1 MRITYMFSSRRTFS
15 QLYLNISSGIRHM
28 TFFQAIILGIVQG
41 LTEFIPV
48 SSSGHLVLVPH
59 ILGWEFSRSQ
69 AFIFDVLVQWGTL
82 FAVFIYF
89 WKDLSTIA
97 TAFARGVVQGKPLAA
112 PDSRMGWYIIVA
124 TVPAVVAGLL
134 GKDMIEHA
142 FASPKMT
149 GFFLLGTA
157 VLLVVAETV
166 GHRNRSMEQITW
178 KDGLWVGFFQLL
190 ALLPGIS
197 RSGATIAGG
206 MTRHLDRSSAARF
219 SFLMSVPIMLG
230 AGVLAFKDL
239 AELPAAGDFL
249 LPLLIGFLAALVSG
263 YIAIRWLIAYLS
275 KHSLYLFAVYCTILG
290 LIVIFTV

>member
-1 MRITYMFSSRRTFS
+1 
-15 QLYLNISSGIRHM
+15 M

-59 ILGWEFSRSQ
+59 FLGWEFSHSQ

-89 WKDLSTIA
+89 WKDLTAIA
-97 TAFARGVVQGKPLAA
+97 TAFVRGLLQGKPLAD
-112 PDSRMGWYIIVA
+112 PDSRMGWYLIVA
-124 TVPAVVAGLL
+124 TLPAVVAGLL
-134 GKDMIEHA
+134 CKDIVEQA

-149 GFFLLGTA
+149 GVFLICTA

-166 GHRNRSMEQITW
+166 GHRKRSMEEITW
-178 KDGLWVGFFQLL
+178 KDSLWIGFSQVL

-197 RSGATIAGG
+197 RSGSTIAGG

-219 SFLMSVPIMLG
+219 SFLMSVPVMLG

-239 AELPAAGDFL
+239 ADLPAGGEFIF
-249 LPLLIGFLAALVSG
+249 PLLVGALTAMISG

-275 KHSLYLFAVYCTILG
+275 KHSLYVFAVYCTVLG